1 MPRLVSFHATDTRR
15 RAHNLVLGLVT
26 LLGKVQVML
35 DGVCLIGNQFD
46 GHIKLTPSLF

>member
-1 MPRLVSFHATDTRR
+1 MPWSVSFHTTDTQGRT
-15 RAHNLVLGLVT
+15 HNLVLGLVT
-26 LLGKVQVML
+26 LLSKVQVML